1 MYVFLLIDYLTSLAI
16 SMSISLG
23 SWMVYKSANGV
34 YYSVKW
40 LVGGTPKPITE
51 KEMDDLKPV
60 VVLTEEEYNNL
71 ISNQKGLIEI
81 KSRLENIEHR
91 LEHQ

>member
-40 LVGGTPKPITE
+40 LVGGTAKPITE